1 MLSCAGGGG
10 SEGDA
15 VNGCWSS
22 EFFRIESKLI
32 TTPMLV
38 LVSSVVLGKR
48 YGCYIRFIDATAV
61 LEGRLI
67 GFKLDVGCGL
77 AREIRTGKRGATRGM
92 QTSTT

>member
-1 MLSCAGGGG
+1 MVMSHLRFG
-10 SEGDA
+10 
-15 VNGCWSS
+15 
-22 EFFRIESKLI
+22 IPSKLI

-48 YGCYIRFIDATAV
+48 YGCYMRFIDATAV

-77 AREIRTGKRGATRGM
+77 AREIRTGKRGAYTRNANLHNII
-92 QTSTT
+92 